1 VAGNFESRKK
11 NLMKKIVILSLC
23 SFATL
28 LAFQTVNAQTIA
40 QWTFENMANTNAFNV
55 APGANTSPGTFQ
67 ADNGLNYSGSV
78 ASGLHATAAT
88 YSFPAGDLDP
98 VIAGLAPGASGP
110 GLPGSS
116 AADASPS
123 VHSLSAN
130 NWSVNDYWSFTT
142 STVGF
147 SGVEVAFD
155 QAGSSTGPANFGL
168 SYSINGGAFTPFTTY
183 SVPLSAWNTTTAQPL
198 SEVVPGGGAFDNAN
212 SIVFRLADLTTTSV
226 GGGTVAAGGT
236 DRVDNFT
243 VVAVPE
249 PSTIA
254 LIGAGGLAGL
264 LALRRRCS

>member
-1 VAGNFESRKK
+1 
-11 NLMKKIVILSLC
+11 MKKTVFLSLC

-28 LAFQTVNAQTIA
+28 LAFQTVNAQTFA
-40 QWTFENMANTNAFNV
+40 QWTFENTANTNGFNV
-55 APGANTSPGTFQ
+55 APGANSSPGTIQ

-98 VIAGLAPGASGP
+98 AIAALAPGLSGP

-116 AADASPS
+116 LANASPS

-130 NWSVNDYWSFTT
+130 NWSVGDYWSFTT
-142 STVGF
+142 STLGY

-155 QAGSSTGPANFGL
+155 QAGSGTGPANFGL
-168 SYSINGGAFTPFTTY
+168 SYSINGGAFTSFATY
-183 SVPLSAWNTTTAQPL
+183 SVVLSAWNTTTAQPSSL
-198 SEVVPGGGAFDNAN
+198 VFAGGGAFDNAT
-212 SIVFRLADLTTTSV
+212 SIVFRLVDLNTTSIN
-226 GGGTVAAGGT
+226 GGTVGTSGT

-249 PSTIA
+249 PSTLA
-254 LIGAGGLAGL
+254 LGLVFGFACL
-264 LALRRRCS
+264 VALRRKL

>member
-1 VAGNFESRKK
+1 
-11 NLMKKIVILSLC
+11 MKKIVILSLC

-40 QWTFENMANTNAFNV
+40 QWTFETTANTNGFNV
-55 APGANTSPGTFQ
+55 APGANTSPGTIQ

-130 NWSVNDYWSFTT
+130 NWSVNDFWSFTT
-142 STVGF
+142 STVGY

-155 QAGSSTGPANFGL
+155 QAGSANGPANFGL
-168 SYSINGGAFTPFTTY
+168 SYSINGGAFTSFATY
-183 SVPLSAWNTTTAQPL
+183 SVVLSAWNTTTVQPSSL
-198 SEVVPGGGAFDNAN
+198 VFTGGGAFDNAN
-212 SIVFRLADLTTTSV
+212 SITFRLVDLNTTSIN
-226 GGGTVAAGGT
+226 GGTVGTGGT

-243 VVAVPE
+243 VVSIVPE
-249 PSTIA
+249 PTALALAAFGGVAA
-254 LIGAGGLAGL
+254 LIAIRK
-264 LALRRRCS
+264 RR

>member
-1 VAGNFESRKK
+1 
-11 NLMKKIVILSLC
+11 MKKVVILSLC

-40 QWTFENMANTNAFNV
+40 QWTFETTANTNGMIFV
-55 APGANTSPGTFQ
+55 PGANTSPGTIQ

-88 YSFPAGDLDP
+88 YSTPAGDLDP
-98 VIAGLAPGASGP
+98 TIAALVPGLSGP

-116 AADASPS
+116 AANASPS
-123 VHSLSAN
+123 VHSFSAN

-142 STVGF
+142 STLGYA
-147 SGVEVAFD
+147 GVEIAFD
-155 QAGSSTGPANFGL
+155 QAGSNTGPRDFGL
-168 SYSINGGAFTPFTTY
+168 QYSINGGAFSQFTTY
-183 SVPLSAWNTTTAQPL
+183 QAGFSGGWNTTAVQPASL
-198 SEVVPGGGAFDNAN
+198 LFVGGGAFDNAN
-212 SIVFRLADLTTTSV
+212 SITFRLVDLDTTSV
-226 GGGTVAAGGT
+226 NGGGVAAAGT

-249 PSTIA
+249 PSMIA

-264 LALRRRCS
+264 LGLRRRRS